1 MKFDRIRQ
9 PSWRSWAAVALT
21 VVLCAVLAVM
31 QYRWIGQVAE
41 AESHH
46 LREDLQARLNLLRQ
60 DLNGQ
65 ISSACYAYI
74 PSHSEIQRLG
84 RDAAYLE
91 KVRQRRDVGDHL
103 VRQIAV
109 AVPDDLNLILLTPD
123 RTATRMLPQPWP
135 ANWSNMQTSLLTRLR
150 GGPAPLAQSST
161 LVDFPR
167 FARSDSLGD
176 ARLTE
181 QDWLLVDLDADY
193 IGRAIVPELITRY
206 LGQSGKA
213 EYDAEIV
220 VNGNSSHIIYRSPA
234 DSAQA
239 TPWVADATVPLV
251 SIDRM
256 PTAQQVASPD
266 SPSSAPADSTDTV
279 DTAPPGNPRGLW
291 LLRVHRRA
299 GSLEASVVQARHRN
313 IMLSAGLLF
322 LILVTILS
330 LVRFSRRAQ
339 AVAELQMNFVASVSH
354 ELRTPLTVIRTAAFN
369 LRGALAAQPDQVTR
383 YGSLIRQE
391 AEKLSALVEQVLRY
405 GNARVGR
412 VLQKREPVTIAEL
425 IEASLL
431 AARNADPRKDLM
443 IEKRIE
449 PDLPLL
455 LADKESMQHA
465 LQNLFDNALKYG
477 APGGDWI
484 GVSAAA
490 SKNGGPPFV
499 EIRVADRGP
508 GIPADEREYIFDPF
522 FRGRGPLQE
531 QIHGTGLGL
540 NLVKKI
546 IEAHGGTITVQNR
559 PDHGAEFIVRLPGA
573 ANTQPAANQPLPQ
586 TELHS

>member
-1 MKFDRIRQ
+1 MNFDKIRQ
-9 PSWRSWAAVALT
+9 PTWLSWAAVALI

-41 AESHH
+41 AESHQ
-46 LREDLQARLNLLRQ
+46 LREDLQSRLNLLRR
-60 DLNGQ
+60 DLNDQ
-65 ISSACYAYI
+65 VASACYAYI
-74 PSHSEIQRLG
+74 PSTSEIQRLG

-91 KVRQRRDVGDHL
+91 KVRQRHDAGDHV
-103 VRQIAV
+103 VRRIAL
-109 AVPDDLNLILLTPD
+109 AVPDDLNLLLLMPD
-123 RTATRMLPQPWP
+123 RTLARMSPQPWP

-167 FARSDSLGD
+167 FGRGENSEDG
-176 ARLTE
+176 RLIE
-181 QDWLLVDLDADY
+181 QEWLLVDLDADY
-193 IGRAIVPELITRY
+193 IGHAIVPVLITRY
-206 LGQSGKA
+206 LGQFGKA
-213 EYDAEIV
+213 DYDAEIV
-220 VNGNSSHIIYRSPA
+220 VNGNSSHFIYRSPA
-234 DSAQA
+234 DSAQD
-239 TPWVADATVPLV
+239 TPWVADATVPLL
-251 SIDRM
+251 SIDRV
-256 PTAQQVASPD
+256 PTSQQVASPNNESSPASD
-266 SPSSAPADSTDTV
+266 SSDTV
-279 DTAPPGNPRGLW
+279 DTAPPGNLRGLW
-291 LLRVHRRA
+291 LLRVHRRT

-313 IMLSAGLLF
+313 IILSAGLLF

-339 AVAELQMNFVASVSH
+339 DIAELQMNFVASVSH

-369 LRGALAAQPDQVTR
+369 LRGGLATQPDQVTR
-383 YGSLIRQE
+383 YGTLIRKE

-412 VLQKREPVTIAEL
+412 VLQKREPVAISEL

-431 AARNADPRKDLM
+431 AARNTDPRKDVM

-449 PDLPLL
+449 PNLPLL
-455 LADKESMQHA
+455 LADKESLQHA

-477 APGGDWI
+477 TPGGDWI
-484 GVSAAA
+484 GISAAA

-508 GIPADEREYIFDPF
+508 GIPAEEREYIFDPF

-559 PDHGAEFIVRLPGA
+559 PDHGAEFIVRIPSA
-573 ANTQPAANQPLPQ
+573 ATTQPAANQPLPQ
-586 TELHS
+586 PELHS